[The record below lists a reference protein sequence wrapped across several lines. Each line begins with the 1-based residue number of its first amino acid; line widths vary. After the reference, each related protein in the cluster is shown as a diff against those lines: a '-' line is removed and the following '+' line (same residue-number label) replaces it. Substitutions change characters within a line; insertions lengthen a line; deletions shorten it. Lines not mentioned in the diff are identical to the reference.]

1 MQNIISEQADI
12 IIIGAGPAGTT
23 CALQLRSAP
32 HLRVILLDKATF
44 PRQKVCGDAIGG
56 HSMKLLAKYCPELME
71 DFRQFPSKTRTR
83 QTQFFVNRQ
92 KPFFIRWVNE
102 AYCCT
107 RTEFDNFLF
116 EGVKK
121 YAKNVKIV
129 EGFSVHQIEQN
140 TVDEGNPEEG
150 GKGVT
155 VFDKNSSKSYT
166 AKIIIGAD
174 GAHSVVAK
182 QLTDTRM
189 EHHHHA
195 AAVRTYFE
203 GVTDMDE
210 NTTEVYLSKAFTPGY
225 FWVFPVS
232 KNVVNVGFGMLS
244 EEVSKRDINLRKAL
258 FDFIEQTPVLK
269 AKFNTAKQI
278 GKIEGFGLPMGT
290 RRVPMSGD
298 GFLLTGDA
306 ASLID
311 PASGD
316 GIGNAVASG
325 IFASEKAIEAFKQN
339 DFSASF
345 LKTYDEQVWQFL
357 GKELR
362 TNTRGM
368 RLFTRFPWVA
378 DVGAW
383 LMGNNFINRMVKK
396 LGI

>member
-1 MQNIISEQADI
+1 MQSTISEQADI

-23 CALQLRSAP
+23 CALQLRHAP

-44 PRQKVCGDAIGG
+44 PRTKVCGDAIGG
-56 HSMKLLAKYCPELME
+56 HSMKLLAKHCPELVE
-71 DFRQFPSKTRTR
+71 DFRHFPLKTRTR
-83 QTQFFVNRQ
+83 QTQFFVNHQ
-92 KPFFIRWVNE
+92 KPFLIKWVNE

-107 RTEFDNFLF
+107 RIDFDNFLF

-121 YAKNVKIV
+121 YAKNVEIV

-140 TVDEGNPEEG
+140 TE
-150 GKGVT
+150 GVT
-155 VFDKNSSKSYT
+155 VFNKNSSKSYS

-182 QLTDTRM
+182 QLTNTRM
-189 EHHHHA
+189 EHHHHS

-203 GVTDMDE
+203 GVAEMDE

-232 KNVVNVGFGMLS
+232 ETVVNVGFGMLS

-258 FDFIEQTPVLK
+258 FEFIEQTPVLK
-269 AKFNTAKQI
+269 AKFNSAKQI

-290 RRVPMSGD
+290 RQVPMSGD

-316 GIGNAVASG
+316 GIGNAIASG
-325 IFASEKAIEAFKQN
+325 IFASEKAIEAFEKN

-362 TNTRGM
+362 DNTL
-368 RLFTRFPWVA
+368 RLRIYTRFPWLA
-378 DVGAW
+378 DAGAW
-383 LMGNNFINRMVKK
+383 LMGNDFINRMVKK
-396 LGI
+396 MGI

>member
-1 MQNIISEQADI
+1 MQNTISEQADI

-23 CALQLRSAP
+23 CALQLRNAP

-44 PRQKVCGDAIGG
+44 PRPKVCGDAIGG
-56 HSMKLLAKYCPELME
+56 HSMKMLLKYCPELVE
-71 DFRQFPSKTRTR
+71 DFRAFPFKTRTR
-83 QTQFFVNRQ
+83 QTQFFVNNQ

-107 RTEFDNFLF
+107 RTDFDNFLF
-116 EGVKK
+116 ESVKK

-129 EGFSVHQIEQN
+129 ENFSAHLIEQN
-140 TVDEGNPEEG
+140 TE
-150 GKGVT
+150 GVT
-155 VFDKNSSKSYT
+155 VWDKNSSKSYK

-189 EHHHHA
+189 AHHHHS

-203 GVTDMDE
+203 GVTNVQED
-210 NTTEVYLSKAFTPGY
+210 TTEVYLSKSFTPGY
-225 FWVFPVS
+225 LWVFPVS
-232 KNVVNVGFGMLS
+232 DTVVNVGFGMLS
-244 EEVSKRDINLRKAL
+244 EEISKRDVNLRKAL
-258 FDFIEQTPVLK
+258 FEFIEQTPTLK
-269 AKFNTAKQI
+269 TKFNSAKQV

-290 RRVPMSGD
+290 RRVPMSGE
-298 GFLLTGDA
+298 GFLLIGDA

-316 GIGNAVASG
+316 GIGNAIASG
-325 IFASEKAIEAFKQN
+325 IFAAEKAVEACSKN

-345 LKTYDEQVWQFL
+345 LKEYDDRAWQFM
-357 GKELR
+357 GQELR
-362 TNTRGM
+362 SNTRRM
-368 RLFTRFPWVA
+368 RLYTRFPWLA

-383 LMGNNFINRMVKK
+383 LMGNDFINRMIKK
-396 LGI
+396 FGI

>member
-1 MQNIISEQADI
+1 MQNTISEQADI
-12 IIIGAGPAGTT
+12 IIIGAGPAGAT
-23 CALQLRSAP
+23 CALQLRHAP

-44 PRQKVCGDAIGG
+44 PRTKVCGDAIGG
-56 HSMKLLAKYCPELME
+56 HSMKLLAKHCPELVE
-71 DFRQFPSKTRTR
+71 DFRTFPLKTRTR
-83 QTQFFVNRQ
+83 QTQFFVNHQ
-92 KPFFIRWVNE
+92 KPFLIKWVNE

-107 RTEFDNFLF
+107 RTDFDNFLF
-116 EGVKK
+116 QGVKK
-121 YAKNVKIV
+121 YAKNVEIV

-140 TVDEGNPEEG
+140 TE
-150 GKGVT
+150 GVT
-155 VFDKNSSKSYT
+155 VFNKDASKSYS

-189 EHHHHA
+189 EHHHHS

-203 GVTDMDE
+203 GVTAMDE
-210 NTTEVYLSKAFTPGY
+210 NTTEVYVSKAFTPGY

-232 KNVVNVGFGMLS
+232 ETVVNVGFGMLS

-258 FDFIEQTPVLK
+258 FEFIEQTPVLK
-269 AKFNTAKQI
+269 AKFNSAKQI

-290 RRVPMSGD
+290 RQVPMSGD

-316 GIGNAVASG
+316 GIGNAIASG
-325 IFASEKAIEAFKQN
+325 IFASEKAIKAFEKN

-345 LKTYDEQVWQFL
+345 LRTYDQQVWQFL
-357 GKELR
+357 GKELKD
-362 TNTRGM
+362 NTL
-368 RLFTRFPWVA
+368 RLRIYTRFPWLA
-378 DVGAW
+378 DAGAW
-383 LMGNNFINRMVKK
+383 LMGNDFINRMVKK
-396 LGI
+396 FGI

>member
-1 MQNIISEQADI
+1 MQNTISEQADI

-23 CALQLRSAP
+23 CALQLRNAP

-44 PRQKVCGDAIGG
+44 PRTKVCGDAIGG

-92 KPFFIRWVNE
+92 KPFFIRWANE

-121 YAKNVKIV
+121 YAKNVKVV
-129 EGFSVHQIEQN
+129 ENFLVHHIEQN
-140 TVDEGNPEEG
+140 SS
-150 GKGVT
+150 GVT
-155 VFDKNSSKSYT
+155 VFDKDSNKSYT

-189 EHHHHA
+189 EHHHHS

-203 GVTDMDE
+203 GVAGMDE

-232 KNVVNVGFGMLS
+232 KTVVNVGFGMLS

-258 FDFIEQTPVLK
+258 FEFIEQTPVLK
-269 AKFNTAKQI
+269 AKFNLAQQI

-325 IFASEKAIEAFKQN
+325 IFAAEKAIEAFEKK

-345 LKTYDEQVWQFL
+345 LNVYDEKVWGFL

-362 TNTRGM
+362 NNTRGM
-368 RLFTRFPWVA
+368 RLFTRFPWIA

-383 LMGNNFINRMVKK
+383 LMGNDFINRMVKK

>member
-1 MQNIISEQADI
+1 MQNTISEQADI

-23 CALQLRSAP
+23 CALQLRNAP
-32 HLRVILLDKATF
+32 HLRVVLLDKATF

-56 HSMKLLAKYCPELME
+56 HSMKLLLKYCPELVE
-71 DFRQFPSKTRTR
+71 DFRAFPLKTRTR

-92 KPFFIRWVNE
+92 KPFLIKWVNE

-107 RTEFDNFLF
+107 RTDFDNFLF

-121 YAKNVKIV
+121 YAKNVKVV
-129 EGFSVHQIEQN
+129 EDFAVHHIEQN
-140 TVDEGNPEEG
+140 TD
-150 GKGVT
+150 GVT
-155 VFDKNSSKSYT
+155 VWDKDSNKSYK

-189 EHHHHA
+189 EHLHHS

-203 GVTDMDE
+203 GVTAMDK
-210 NTTEVYLSKAFTPGY
+210 NTTEVYVSKAFTPGY

-232 KNVVNVGFGMLS
+232 DTVVNVGFGMLS
-244 EEVSKRDINLRKAL
+244 EEISKREVNLRKAL
-258 FDFIEQTPVLK
+258 FEFIEQTPILK
-269 AKFNTAKQI
+269 TKFNAAIQI
-278 GKIEGFGLPMGT
+278 GKIEGFGLPMAT
-290 RRVPMSGD
+290 RQVPMSGN
-298 GFLLTGDA
+298 GFLLIGDA

-316 GIGNAVASG
+316 GIGNAIASS
-325 IFASEKAIEAFKQN
+325 IFAAEKAIEAFEKK
-339 DFSASF
+339 DFSATF
-345 LKTYDEQVWQFL
+345 LKTYDDKIWEFL

-362 TNTRGM
+362 TNTRAM
-368 RLFTRFPWVA
+368 RLFTRFPWMA
-378 DVGAW
+378 DAGAW

-396 LGI
+396 FGI

>member
-1 MQNIISEQADI
+1 MQNQTSEQVDI

-23 CALQLRSAP
+23 CALLLRHAP
-32 HLRVILLDKATF
+32 NLRIVLLDKATF
-44 PRQKVCGDAIGG
+44 PRSKVCGDAIGG
-56 HSMKLLAKYCPELME
+56 HSMKLLLKYCPELVQ
-71 DFRQFPSKTRTR
+71 DFRQFPFKTRTH
-83 QTQFFVNRQ
+83 QTQFFVNHQ
-92 KPFFIRWVNE
+92 KPFFIKWVNE

-107 RTEFDNFLF
+107 RTDFDNFLF

-129 EGFSVHQIEQN
+129 ENFTVHHIEQN
-140 TVDEGNPEEG
+140 TEPAFRR
-150 GKGVT
+150 VT
-155 VFDKNSSKSYT
+155 VFNKDSSISYSSK
-166 AKIIIGAD
+166 IVIGAD

-182 QLTDTRM
+182 LLTDTRM
-189 EHHHHA
+189 EHRHHA

-203 GVTDMDE
+203 GVTDMQR
-210 NTTEVYLSKAFTPGY
+210 NTTEVYLSKSFTPGY

-232 KNVVNVGFGMLS
+232 DSVVNVGFGMLS
-244 EEVSKRDINLRKAL
+244 EEVSKRDVNLRKAL
-258 FDFIEQTPVLK
+258 FEFIEQTPVLK
-269 AKFNTAKQI
+269 AKFNSAKQI

-316 GIGNAVASG
+316 GIGNAIASG
-325 IFASEKAIEAFKQN
+325 IFAAEKAIEAFAKD
-339 DFSASF
+339 DFSAPF
-345 LKTYDEQVWQFL
+345 LKQYDEHVWAFL

-362 TNTRGM
+362 TNTKGM

-378 DVGAW
+378 DAGAW
-383 LMGNNFINRMVKK
+383 LMGNDFINRMVKK
-396 LGI
+396 MGI

>member
-1 MQNIISEQADI
+1 MQNTISEQADI

-23 CALQLRSAP
+23 CALQLRNAP
-32 HLRVILLDKATF
+32 HLKVILLDKATF
-44 PRQKVCGDAIGG
+44 PRPKVCGDAIGG
-56 HSMKLLAKYCPELME
+56 HSMKLLAKYCPELVE
-71 DFRQFPSKTRTR
+71 DFRAFPLKTRTR
-83 QTQFFVNRQ
+83 QTQFFVNYQ

-107 RTEFDNFLF
+107 RADFDNFLLKS
-116 EGVKK
+116 VKK
-121 YAKNVKIV
+121 YAKNVEVI
-129 EGFSVHQIEQN
+129 EGFSVNKIEQN
-140 TVDEGNPEEG
+140 TE
-150 GKGVT
+150 GVT
-155 VFDKNSSKSYT
+155 IFSKDSKKSYK

-182 QLTDTRM
+182 QLTDTRL
-189 EHHHHA
+189 EHHHHS

-203 GVTDMDE
+203 GVADMNE
-210 NTTEVYLSKAFTPGY
+210 NTTEVYVSKAFTPGY

-232 KNVVNVGFGMLS
+232 ETVVNVGFGMLS

-258 FDFIEQTPVLK
+258 FEFIEQTPVLK
-269 AKFNTAKQI
+269 AKFMSAKQI

-325 IFASEKAIEAFKQN
+325 IFASEKVIEAFQKN
-339 DFSASF
+339 NFSASF
-345 LKTYDEQVWQFL
+345 LETYDDRVWQFL

-378 DVGAW
+378 EAGAW
-383 LMGNNFINRMVKK
+383 LMGNDFINRMVKK
-396 LGI
+396 FGI

>member
-1 MQNIISEQADI
+1 MHHIFMQNQTSEQVDI

-23 CALQLRSAP
+23 CALQLRHAP

-44 PRQKVCGDAIGG
+44 PRSKVCGDAIGG
-56 HSMKLLAKYCPELME
+56 HSMKMLLKYCPELVE
-71 DFRQFPSKTRTR
+71 DFRAFPFKTRTR
-83 QTQFFVNRQ
+83 QTQFFVNQQ
-92 KPFFIRWVNE
+92 KPFFIKWVNE

-107 RTEFDNFLF
+107 RTDFDNFLL

-121 YAKNVKIV
+121 YAKNVEVV
-129 EGFSVHQIEQN
+129 EGFSVHQIGQN
-140 TVDEGNPEEG
+140 TE
-150 GKGVT
+150 GVT
-155 VFDKNSSKSYT
+155 VFNKDSNKSYK

-182 QLTDTRM
+182 QLTDTRL
-189 EHHHHA
+189 EHHHHS

-203 GVTDMDE
+203 GVAGMDE

-232 KNVVNVGFGMLS
+232 DTVVNVGFGMLS

-258 FDFIEQTPVLK
+258 FEFIEQTPILK
-269 AKFNTAKQI
+269 AKFNSAKQI

-290 RRVPMSGD
+290 RRVPMSGN
-298 GFLLTGDA
+298 GFLLIGDA
-306 ASLID
+306 SSLID

-325 IFASEKAIEAFKQN
+325 IFASEKAIEAFVKN

-345 LKTYDEQVWQFL
+345 LKSYDEHVWQFL

-378 DVGAW
+378 DAGAW
-383 LMGNNFINRMVKK
+383 LMGNDFINRMVKK

>member
-1 MQNIISEQADI
+1 MQNTISEQADI

-23 CALQLRSAP
+23 CALQLRHAP

-44 PRQKVCGDAIGG
+44 PRTKVCGDAIGG
-56 HSMKLLAKYCPELME
+56 HSMKLLAKHCPELVE
-71 DFRQFPSKTRTR
+71 DFRTFPLKTRTR
-83 QTQFFVNRQ
+83 QTQFFVNHQ
-92 KPFFIRWVNE
+92 KPFLIKWVNE

-107 RTEFDNFLF
+107 RTDFDNFLF
-116 EGVKK
+116 QGVKK
-121 YAKNVKIV
+121 YAKNVEIV

-140 TVDEGNPEEG
+140 TE
-150 GKGVT
+150 GVT
-155 VFDKNSSKSYT
+155 VFNKDASKSYS

-189 EHHHHA
+189 EHHHHS

-203 GVTDMDE
+203 GVTAMDE
-210 NTTEVYLSKAFTPGY
+210 NTTEVYVSKAFTPGY

-232 KNVVNVGFGMLS
+232 ETVVNVGFGMLS

-258 FDFIEQTPVLK
+258 FEFIEETPVLK
-269 AKFNTAKQI
+269 AKFNSAKQI

-290 RRVPMSGD
+290 RQVPMSGD

-316 GIGNAVASG
+316 GIGNAIASG
-325 IFASEKAIEAFKQN
+325 IFASEKAIKAFEKN

-345 LKTYDEQVWQFL
+345 LRTYDQQVWQFL
-357 GKELR
+357 GKELKD
-362 TNTRGM
+362 NTL
-368 RLFTRFPWVA
+368 RLRIYTRFPWLA
-378 DVGAW
+378 DAGAW
-383 LMGNNFINRMVKK
+383 LMGNDFINRMVKK
-396 LGI
+396 FGI

>member
-1 MQNIISEQADI
+1 MQNTISEQVDI

-23 CALQLRSAP
+23 CALQCRNAP
-32 HLRVILLDKATF
+32 HLRVVLLDKATF
-44 PRQKVCGDAIGG
+44 PRPKVCGDAIGG
-56 HSMKLLAKYCPELME
+56 HTMKLLFQYCPQLVEA
-71 DFRQFPSKTRTR
+71 FRTFPLKTQTR

-92 KPFFIRWVNE
+92 KPFLIRWVNE

-107 RTEFDNFLF
+107 RVDFDNFLF

-121 YAKNVKIV
+121 YAKNVQIV
-129 EGFSVHQIEQN
+129 ENFAVNHIEQN
-140 TVDEGNPEEG
+140 TE
-150 GKGVT
+150 GVT
-155 VFDKNSSKSYT
+155 VFDKNSGKSYT
-166 AKIIIGAD
+166 AKIIIGSD

-189 EHHHHA
+189 VHHHHS

-203 GVTDMDE
+203 GVEGIDE

-232 KNVVNVGFGMLS
+232 NTVVNVGFGMLS

-258 FDFIEQTPVLK
+258 FEFIDQTPVLK
-269 AKFNTAKQI
+269 AKFSLAKQM

-290 RRVPMSGD
+290 RQVKMSGD

-316 GIGNAVASG
+316 GIGNAIASG
-325 IFASEKAIEAFKQN
+325 IFASQKAIEAFEKN

-345 LKTYDEQVWQFL
+345 LKTYDEKVWQFL
-357 GKELR
+357 GKELKE
-362 TNTRGM
+362 NTRRM
-368 RLFTRFPWVA
+368 RIYTRYPWVA
-378 DVGAW
+378 DAGAW
-383 LMGNNFINRMVKK
+383 LMGNDFINRMVKK
-396 LGI
+396 FGI